1 MDRLDLAAGPGTGA
15 PQLLSIQ
22 ELPSDGEMCA
32 WPSTRTT
39 DPIFM
44 ASLERNPNTNLFAAL
59 RMQGGGRQPY
69 TPDPSTI
76 EVGRQPERMIRDE
89 YPTYSYV
96 AVDTNFDE
104 VVLQD
109 NNLWAPRVFKRTVAT
124 GCDRHRSQSVG
135 RQEHVAARHDAFVPD
150 FRSDSQR

>member
-1 MDRLDLAAGPGTGA
+1 MRVRRGSVRTSLPMVIVAITVGVLCSSRVDRLGVATGA

-32 WPSTRTT
+32 WPSTPAA
-39 DPIFM
+39 DAVFM
-44 ASLERNPNTNLFAAL
+44 ASLERNPNTNLFAEL

-89 YPTYSYV
+89 YPTYSY
-96 AVDTNFDE
+96 
-104 VVLQD
+104 
-109 NNLWAPRVFKRTVAT
+109 
-124 GCDRHRSQSVG
+124 
-135 RQEHVAARHDAFVPD
+135 
-150 FRSDSQR
+150 